1 MMLLLF
7 AAPMPAGD
15 ALKEPVVI
23 PELPELVKP
32 NAKGQAE
39 AQQAY
44 ARSVEL
50 YQAGDLK
57 GALAAAERVY
67 EIMPN
72 ASTALL
78 RSRLLEGNERACA
91 AVATLAAALDMDPT
105 EKEQSDIRAAL
116 RRTGQACKPG
126 AAWARVQVVPGDAQV
141 RIDGRE
147 IPAGRTVVLRAGVHA
162 VEVEAP
168 GYARL
173 RASLTA
179 DPGEEVPAQ
188 FETERLLPETPVEEA
203 AETEE
208 GSQEEAFVETE
219 TGAAVVSGVVEG
231 PAGDAPSR
239 TVPWLLAGGGV
250 ALVAAGVGMNVWALD
265 AASDAR
271 GYLGP
276 KPDMSD
282 DERKRAYDDA
292 GGSATS
298 RAVTAYVLY
307 GAGAV
312 ALGTGLVWL
321 LTSSDGGESSGW
333 RAAPW
338 VVPGGAGLS
347 LSGGL

>member
-1 MMLLLF
+1 MLLLF
-7 AAPMPAGD
+7 AAPMPGGD
-15 ALKEPVVI
+15 ALTEPVVI
-23 PELPELVKP
+23 PELPDLVKP
-32 NAKGQAE
+32 DAKGQAE
-39 AQQAY
+39 ARQAY

-50 YQAGDLK
+50 YQAGDVK

-72 ASTALL
+72 ASTALF
-78 RSRLLEGNERACA
+78 RSRLLEGNERPCA

-105 EKEQSDIRAAL
+105 EKERNDIRAAL
-116 RRTGQACKPG
+116 KRAGRACKPG
-126 AAWARVQVVPGDAQV
+126 AAWARVRAVPGDAQV
-141 RIDGRE
+141 RIDGRD
-147 IPAGRTVVLRAGVHA
+147 IPSGRTVVLKAGVHA

-179 DPGEEVPAQ
+179 DPGEEVPAE
-188 FETERLLPETPVEEA
+188 FETERLMPETPVVEGSEPVEGA
-203 AETEE
+203 AEDP
-208 GSQEEAFVETE
+208 AAVETGPMVMS
-219 TGAAVVSGVVEG
+219 GAAERAVEES
-231 PAGDAPSR
+231 PSR
-239 TVPWLLAGGGV
+239 LAPWLLAGGGV
-250 ALVAAGVGMNVWALD
+250 ALVAAGIGMNVWALD
-265 AASDAR
+265 AASEAR

-276 KPDMSD
+276 QPDMSD
-282 DERKRAYDDA
+282 DDRKGAYDAA
-292 GGSATS
+292 GESATS

-312 ALGTGLVWL
+312 ALGTGVVWL
-321 LTSSDGGESSGW
+321 LTSPDGEESSGW